1 MKKKMFPRTISFLI
15 SLGVAASAIPVAD
28 YPAVM
33 AASAAAPADT
43 VSTAVLNSEEEEI
56 VQGEVIVTIAA
67 PGKPALA
74 REQDLPFDDSMA
86 VEESWSFGDAEILA
100 ETEAQADFLRE
111 RNLYISKVTS
121 DCYSTE
127 ELMDKLANQAYV
139 VSVEPNRYRKAMSV
153 SEPTALTSDSFS
165 GQQWYLDGKGSFTT
179 ESTGIHYAKT
189 SSSGDKPVVAVVD
202 TGIDYTHEDLKDHM
216 WVNTNTS
223 LPGTN
228 GYDFG
233 DNDSD
238 PMDDEGHGTHC
249 AGIIGAVTDND
260 TGIAGVAADVEL
272 MALKVFNKKGEV
284 EDASIISAFE
294 YIYKAQQ
301 LGVPIVAVNCSWG
314 GGESGSSMEAL
325 VNKIGGAGALFL
337 FAAGNDAINQ
347 DIVISSRKE
356 CPYDMDSEYI
366 VLVGAS
372 NQEDNAASFSD
383 YGTESVDLFAPGVQI
398 FSTVN
403 YTNFLPSAY
412 PEEERESLTTLYS
425 AGEEGSVDLYTPPE
439 IGLSSGQVSYGEIV
453 HSTKDFYGNTASGSF
468 YVPMHT
474 ASKRDSSFSVYLDI
488 DALDLD
494 TSDVYQVACDMASTS
509 SDTAGS
515 DELEWTH
522 FTRMNKNTDYVSA
535 NGKMYMR
542 LISLEG
548 SLQDYTGFYLDH
560 IAISS
565 PNLDGKYLT
574 KYDYMDGTSM
584 ATPVISGAVAVLAGM
599 YPSDTAYQRKTRL
612 LSCVQKKA
620 DLNYKCKTGG
630 ILDMS
635 LFSASATPSQTT
647 PPSEV
652 KEDPV
657 TPPKEDTDKILVK
670 KVKLN
675 KSSAKLRYK
684 KSLKLKA
691 TITPKNATNQNI
703 KWSVSKKKYV
713 KVSQKGVV
721 KAKKKGIGHTVKIY
735 ATAKDGSGKKA
746 TCKVKI
752 KKAA

>member
-15 SLGVAASAIPVAD
+15 FLGLAASTVSVTD
-28 YPAVM
+28 DPAAM
-33 AASAAAPADT
+33 AASASTPADI
-43 VSTAVLNSEEEEI
+43 VSTTVPEGEEEEI
-56 VQGEVIVTIAA
+56 VQGEAIVTIAA

-74 REQDLPFDDSMA
+74 REQDLPYDASMT

-121 DCYSTE
+121 DCYSTG
-127 ELMDKLANQAYV
+127 ELMDKLAGQAYV

-153 SEPTALTSDSFS
+153 SKPATGLTSDSFS
-165 GQQWYLDGKGSFTT
+165 GQQWYLDGKGEFTT
-179 ESTGIHYAKT
+179 ESTGIRYAKN

-260 TGIAGVAADVEL
+260 TGIAGVTADVEL
-272 MALKVFNKKGEV
+272 MALKVFNKKGDV
-284 EDASIISAFE
+284 EDSSIISAFE

-301 LGVPIVAVNCSWG
+301 LGEPIVAVNCSWG
-314 GGESGSSMEAL
+314 GGQSGSSMETL
-325 VNKIGGAGALFL
+325 VNKIGEAGALFL
-337 FAAGNDAINQ
+337 FAAGNDGTNQ

-372 NQEDNAASFSD
+372 DQEDSAASFSD
-383 YGTESVDLFAPGVQI
+383 YGTESVDLFAPGVQM

-403 YTNFLPSAY
+403 YTNFLPAAY
-412 PEEERESLTTLYS
+412 TEEERESLTSLYS
-425 AGEEGSVDLYTPPE
+425 SGEEGSVALYTPPD
-439 IGLSSGQVSYGEIV
+439 IGLSSGQINYGEIV
-453 HSTKDFYGNTASGSF
+453 HSTRDFYGNAESGSF
-468 YVPMHT
+468 YVPMRT
-474 ASKRDSSFSVYLDI
+474 TSRRDSSFSVYLDI
-488 DALDLD
+488 DALNLD
-494 TSDVYQVACDMASTS
+494 TSDVYQIACDMASTS
-509 SDTAGS
+509 SDTTES

-522 FTRMNKNTDYVSA
+522 FTRKNKKTDYVSA
-535 NGKMYMR
+535 NGKMYLR
-542 LISLEG
+542 LVSLEG

-565 PNLDGKYLT
+565 ANLDEKYLT

-599 YPSDTAYQRKTRL
+599 YPSDSAYQRKIRL
-612 LSCVQKKA
+612 LSCVQKKPG
-620 DLNYKCKTGG
+620 LNYKCATGG
-630 ILDMS
+630 MLDMS
-635 LFSASATPSQTT
+635 LFSTSGTSSQVT
-647 PPSEV
+647 PPSGD
-652 KEDPV
+652 DPV
-657 TPPKEDTDKILVK
+657 TPPKEDTGKVLVK

-684 KSLKLKA
+684 KTLKLKA

-703 KWSVSKKKYV
+703 QWSVSKKKYA

-735 ATAKDGSGKKA
+735 AAAKDGSGKKA